1 MGCSSGW
8 VTTWSK
14 IWVVIGARILI
25 NIGANTWA
33 NTEANTETKKLS
45 QYSVSE
51 NWEPQKKDSRR
62 KWVLMRKGSL
72 EQYLEEKVD
81 QNIE

>member
-1 MGCSSGW
+1 M
-8 VTTWSK
+8 
-14 IWVVIGARILI
+14 I
-25 NIGANTWA
+25 NIGANTWANAWA